1 MTQYVVC
8 QHKFVRLIM
17 VLLRLKELRNQ
28 HGYTQQQLADYLG
41 ITSRSYQRYE
51 SGDCEPTLSTV
62 IAIADFFDVTV
73 DYLLGR

>member
-1 MTQYVVC
+1 
-8 QHKFVRLIM
+8 M

-28 HGYTQQQLADYLG
+28 HGYTQQQLADYLD
-41 ITSRSYQRYE
+41 ITSRSYRRYE
-51 SGDCEPTLSTV
+51 SGDCEPPLSTV